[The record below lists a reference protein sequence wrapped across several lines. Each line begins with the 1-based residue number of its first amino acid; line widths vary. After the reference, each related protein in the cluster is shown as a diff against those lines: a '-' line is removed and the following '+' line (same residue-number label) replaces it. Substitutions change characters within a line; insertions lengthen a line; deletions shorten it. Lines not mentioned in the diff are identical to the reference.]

1 MYIFGMEK
9 IGASASG
16 KKKILFLKI
25 SKLCYKEVGLF
36 TILLI
41 SMKLHYCHI
50 DELTLL
56 LL

>member
-1 MYIFGMEK
+1 MEK